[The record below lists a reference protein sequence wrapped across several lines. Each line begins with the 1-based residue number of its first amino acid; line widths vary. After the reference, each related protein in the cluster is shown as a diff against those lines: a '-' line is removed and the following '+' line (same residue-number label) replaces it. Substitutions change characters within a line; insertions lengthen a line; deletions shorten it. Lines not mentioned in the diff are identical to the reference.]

1 MNGQELVRFLN
12 TLKEFVPGYWK
23 SRIENVIKQI
33 GGTVK

>member
-1 MNGQELVRFLN
+1 MNGNELVRFLN

-23 SRIENVIKQI
+23 GRIENVIKQM